1 MGFNSVGLALATFG
15 FLNPVFAALLHHF
28 SSVFV
33 VTNAG
38 RLYFTHIEN
47 SFAKPL
53 FRKMDNWSI
62 NKLNQQASNEN
73 TQAPL
78 LKKQTE
84 PN

>member
-15 FLNPVFAALLHHF
+15 FLNPIFAAFLHHV

-47 SFAKPL
+47 SFAQPL
-53 FRKMDNWSI
+53 FRKMDAWSTRKI
-62 NKLNQQASNEN
+62 NQPDDPEKEFDKESGGVLNN
-73 TQAPL
+73 
-78 LKKQTE
+78 
-84 PN
+84 